1 MRLYIQ
7 LSIIDK
13 QPERIIDKKIVDLNN
28 TTDQMNLIDIYKIFH
43 QTGAKYTFFLGIHG
57 TFSRTD
63 QMLGHKTGLNK
74 FKKTEIRSSIL
85 FDHNA
90 MRLEITYNEKKKK
103 EPQTHGN

>member
-57 TFSRTD
+57 TFSRID
-63 QMLGHKTGLNK
+63 HMLGHQKKVLN
-74 FKKTEIRSSIL
+74 F
-85 FDHNA
+85 
-90 MRLEITYNEKKKK
+90 
-103 EPQTHGN
+103 

>member
-1 MRLYIQ
+1 
-7 LSIIDK
+7 
-13 QPERIIDKKIVDLNN
+13 
-28 TTDQMNLIDIYKIFH
+28 
-43 QTGAKYTFFLGIHG
+43 
-57 TFSRTD
+57 
-63 QMLGHKTGLNK
+63 MLGHKTGLNK